1 MFILTTKVSKHC
13 KYFRPSLMKPDLNV
27 AKSIATG
34 KVLVFTS
41 YLCMDVNQ
49 KWGRSTYGTFVTPFL
64 VENH

>member
-1 MFILTTKVSKHC
+1 
-13 KYFRPSLMKPDLNV
+13 MKPDLNV